1 MSVFYGI
8 HSNIRYRYMKLFD
21 VKWWHS
27 KRSQF
32 LKQRLQ
38 LFPDTHQPIHG
49 LNKNSSHLFPFRN
62 HQIIQNGQSTCS
74 AKLPRLLQRGN
85 PSRLV
90 PQGGGGDNLLTIQDD
105 SKPKTFLG
113 FHWNNFGSSG
123 IQRRCGHRRRQQD
136 QHGETFLDD
145 LVQRLGWPWPW

>member
-1 MSVFYGI
+1 MSRGG
-8 HSNIRYRYMKLFD
+8 
-21 VKWWHS
+21 
-27 KRSQF
+27 Q
-32 LKQRLQ
+32 QQLQ
-38 LFPDTHQPIHG
+38 LSRKPG
-49 LNKNSSHLFPFRN
+49 LVTLENSRRTLRDSSHPIPQDLCPFRN
-62 HQIIQNGQSTCS
+62 PQIIQNGQSTCS

-90 PQGGGGDNLLTIQDD
+90 PQGGGGDNLLTIQNS
-105 SKPKTFLG
+105 SKPTLLG

-145 LVQRLGWPWPW
+145 LVQRLG